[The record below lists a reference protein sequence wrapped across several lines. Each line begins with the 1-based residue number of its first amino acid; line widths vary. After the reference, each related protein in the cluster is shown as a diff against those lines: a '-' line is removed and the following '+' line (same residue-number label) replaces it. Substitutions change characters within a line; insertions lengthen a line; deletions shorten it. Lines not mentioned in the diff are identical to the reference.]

1 MSELPTVG
9 RQLRSLVKSSGE
21 LELSL
26 QDVEVQPPGD
36 KEVLVKVEASPI
48 NPSDL
53 GLLLAMSD
61 VSRATQ
67 SGTDDDPVVTAPILS
82 LIHISEPTRP
92 ERISY
97 AGFCL

>member
-36 KEVLVKVEASPI
+36 KEVLVKLEASPI

-53 GLLLAMSD
+53 G
-61 VSRATQ
+61 
-67 SGTDDDPVVTAPILS
+67 
-82 LIHISEPTRP
+82 
-92 ERISY
+92 
-97 AGFCL
+97 